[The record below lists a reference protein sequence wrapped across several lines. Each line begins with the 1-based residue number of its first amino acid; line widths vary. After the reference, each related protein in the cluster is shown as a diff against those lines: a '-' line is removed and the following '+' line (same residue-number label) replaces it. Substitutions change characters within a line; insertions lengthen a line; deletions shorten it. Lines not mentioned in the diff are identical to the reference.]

1 MTPSQSHVNESDRLA
16 QTRDIQEP
24 PIARILVRPESQKK
38 LLLLSLPAYQGRQ
51 PIDTNSWHTEALQSK
66 ENLWHE
72 WDSNPHTP
80 HTSLMLIPLRHKIH
94 RHFRVIYLYF
104 YDFQSEKLRK

>member
-1 MTPSQSHVNESDRLA
+1 ITPSQSRVNESDRLA

-38 LLLLSLPAYQGRQ
+38 LLLLSLPAYRGRQ
-51 PIDTNSWHTEALQSK
+51 ARYNSWHTEALQSK

-80 HTSLMLIPLRHKIH
+80 HTSLMLIPLRHKIP
-94 RHFRVIYLYF
+94 RRLF
-104 YDFQSEKLRK
+104 YYKSTIHWV